1 MSATTGLSFYLSE
14 SVATAAQSLT
24 YGFEVLSVD
33 DLTVVGVH
41 SVTNAKV
48 VLVKDTDFTVN
59 LETQT
64 VTCTSS
70 SWGQLTKISQL
81 GDSGAKIRIY
91 RTTSVV
97 PLIDFKAGA
106 VLSES
111 DLDNA
116 YKQGLFAAQ
125 EAVEDA
131 ADTSAGVQ
139 SVTEALIEDGAV
151 TTNKIAAGA
160 VTAIRL
166 ASGALA
172 TDKLLDSAVT
182 EAKIANN
189 AVANLKI
196 QNDAITT
203 AKILDA
209 QVTTAKIADD
219 NITQAKVDK
228 ADKTEMEGQ
237 SSTDGV
243 VTPDVLKYSPFAP
256 RAYGSLG
263 MASDSD
269 NSFAHSYNVA
279 SVSANNAERTVT
291 FSTPLHSN
299 ADYVVVATITATG
312 AGYDAPS
319 IVSKTASGFTIDF
332 NNNRGSGRGIDF
344 VVFGSTLS
352 A

>member
-14 SVATAAQSLT
+14 SVATATQSLT

-59 LETQT
+59 LDTQT

-139 SVTEALIEDGAV
+139 SVTNALIEDGAV
-151 TTNKIAAGA
+151 STQKIAAGA
-160 VTAIRL
+160 VDAVRL
-166 ASGALA
+166 S
-172 TDKLLDSAVT
+172 TNSIDTNKLLDNAVVET
-182 EAKIANN
+182 KIANN

-203 AKILDA
+203 EKILDDA
-209 QVTTAKIADD
+209 VTTAKIADD

-344 VVFGSTLS
+344 IVFGSTLS

>member
-14 SVATAAQSLT
+14 SVATATQSLT

>member
-14 SVATAAQSLT
+14 SVATATQSLT

-41 SVTNAKV
+41 SVTNQKV

-59 LETQT
+59 LDTQT

>member
-1 MSATTGLSFYLSE
+1 MPATTGLSFYLSE

-33 DLTVVGVH
+33 DLNVVGV
-41 SVTNAKV
+41 SSTNSKVT
-48 VLVKDTDFTVN
+48 LVKDTDFTVN
-59 LETQT
+59 LDTQT

-70 SWGQLTKISQL
+70 SWGLLTKISSL
-81 GDSGAKIRIY
+81 GDSATKIRIY

-111 DLDNA
+111 DLDSA

-139 SVTEALIEDGAV
+139 SVTEATIEDGAV
-151 TTNKIAAGA
+151 TTNKIAVGA
-160 VTAIRL
+160 VTALRL

-172 TDKLLDSAVT
+172 TDKLLDGAVT
-182 EAKIANN
+182 TAKIANN

-196 QNDAITT
+196 QNDAVTTEKILNNAVITT
-203 AKILDA
+203 
-209 QVTTAKIADD
+209 KIADA
-219 NITQAKVDK
+219 NVTQAKVAK
-228 ADKTEMEGQ
+228 ATKANMEGQ

-243 VTPDVLKYSPFAP
+243 VTPDVLKHSPFAP

-312 AGYDAPS
+312 SGYDAPS

-332 NNNRGSGRGIDF
+332 NNSMTSGRGIDF

>member
-14 SVATAAQSLT
+14 SVATATQSLT

-59 LETQT
+59 LDTQT